1 MSFVSD
7 TSDDL
12 SLLAETRAQSDPSV
26 SEGVS
31 ILFNNEVPITFPESE
46 VPQIVRVRVLEKRE
60 SELAPVESVR
70 LELRREDQVEFYLVA
85 SFVER
90 EFAAFAEQNKL
101 TVEFGNFSRS
111 LIDLFTRSVKQPK
124 DYRVQFEHGNEL
136 VFIQTLRLRAV
147 EVFRI
152 TFTNG
157 PEEFVRRHVQFRFN
171 TLKLELQRTTQEYT
185 LLMSKLESKNPSLA
199 RQIKKVVETAIQ
211 EAQ

>member
-12 SLLAETRAQSDPSV
+12 SLLAETRPQSDPSV
-26 SEGVS
+26 SDGFS
-31 ILFNNEVPITFPESE
+31 IVFNNEVPIAFPESD

-60 SELAPVESVR
+60 SGLAPVEGVR
-70 LELRREDQVEFYLVA
+70 LELRREDQVEFYLTA
-85 SFVER
+85 SFVKR
-90 EFAAFAEQNKL
+90 EFEAFAKQNRL
-101 TVEFGNFSRS
+101 TVEFDSFSRS

-124 DYRVQFEHGNEL
+124 DYKVQFEHSDEL

-152 TFTNG
+152 AFTPG
-157 PEEFVRRHVQFRFN
+157 SEDFVRRHVQFRFN
-171 TLKLELQRTTQEYT
+171 TLKIELQRTTQEYT

-199 RQIKKVVETAIQ
+199 RQIKKVVETAVQ